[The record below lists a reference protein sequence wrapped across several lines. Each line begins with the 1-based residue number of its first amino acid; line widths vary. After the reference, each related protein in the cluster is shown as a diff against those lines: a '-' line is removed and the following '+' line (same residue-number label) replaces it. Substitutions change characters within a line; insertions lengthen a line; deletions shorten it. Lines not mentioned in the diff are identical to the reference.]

1 MYVKIVKGRGKGEI
15 VKLLA
20 DYGHMAEVV
29 SPYGTEWTLNADEY
43 ESVPNPHLYEGL
55 PVSHV

>member
-1 MYVKIVKGRGKGEI
+1 MFVEIIHGRGKGRVVKII
-15 VKLLA
+15 V

-29 SPYGTEWTLNADEY
+29 SPYGTEWTLDAGEY
-43 ESVPNPHLYEGL
+43 RQVPNPELYEGL